1 MGLFDRK
8 SKGPAAAAVP
18 ELLPT
23 LSFTDLPAASQL
35 MDRWDVAMGNSDAMW
50 ACVDAFAQLGGFRGL
65 EASLRETNTGQSA
78 GDILNRPWRWW
89 AEAARLA
96 NACGEHALAGRIFL
110 FTYLFVSQMLP
121 KMNASTQLDA
131 GLGRPGQG
139 MYESIARSAA
149 DSLSHLPPG
158 MLIHDTATGKVD
170 VATALEMARSVAA
183 EPRLRLRFQSAEG
196 PRAGG

>member
-8 SKGPAAAAVP
+8 SKGAAAAAP
-18 ELLPT
+18 ELPPT
-23 LSFTDLPAASQL
+23 LSFTDLSAASKL
-35 MDRWDVAMGNSDAMW
+35 MDRWDAAMGNSDAMW

-65 EASLRETNTGQSA
+65 EASLRETVAGQSTD
-78 GDILNRPWRWW
+78 DILNRPWRWW
-89 AEAARLA
+89 AEAAHLA
-96 NACGEHALAGRIFL
+96 NSCGEHALAGRIFL
-110 FTYLFVSQMLP
+110 FAYLFVNQLLP

-139 MYESIARSAA
+139 TYESIARSAA

-170 VATALEMARSVAA
+170 VASALKMARSAAA
-183 EPRLRLRFQSAEG
+183 ERR
-196 PRAGG
+196 